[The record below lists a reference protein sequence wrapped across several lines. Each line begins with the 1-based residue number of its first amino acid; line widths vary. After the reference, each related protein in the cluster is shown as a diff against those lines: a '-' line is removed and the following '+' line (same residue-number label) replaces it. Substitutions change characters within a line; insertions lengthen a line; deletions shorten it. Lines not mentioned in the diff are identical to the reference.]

1 MIKEAVDVMEK
12 SLAGEEIEKDY
23 IIPVSVVDAENVN
36 DFQGFGNYEEK
47 AE

>member
-1 MIKEAVDVMEK
+1 MIKEGIQVMIQN
-12 SLAGEEIEKDY
+12 LNGEEIEQDY

>member
-1 MIKEAVDVMEK
+1 MEGLPYESGK
-12 SLAGEEIEKDY
+12 SAMAESEPVY